1 MAVGVVYRVR
11 QFTLALGAHVY
22 REGTDDLAP
31 YLERAQLELFNSMSS
46 MDQHHCRDVFRALQE
61 AGQSDPSL
69 LSAALLHD
77 VGKTVGPVRIWHRVL
92 AVLAKTLVPR
102 LWESTDA
109 HPGTWLYPL
118 CVHRQHATIG
128 SELAAEAGCGE
139 ETAWLIAHHEDP
151 KPPSQM
157 GDRMRGLLVALQDA
171 DRVN

>member
-1 MAVGVVYRVR
+1 MTVGVLYRVR

-31 YLERAQLELFNSMSS
+31 YLERAQLDLFEGMPS
-46 MDQHHCRDVFRALQE
+46 MDQHHCRAVFHTLQE
-61 AGQSDPSL
+61 TGQTDPSL

-77 VGKTVGPVRIWHRVL
+77 VGKSVGRVRIWHRVL

-102 LWESTDA
+102 VWESIEA
-109 HPGTWLYPL
+109 NPGTWLYPL
-118 CVHRQHATIG
+118 YAHRRHAIMG

-139 ETAWLIAHHEDP
+139 ETVWLIAHHEDQR
-151 KPPSQM
+151 PPSHV
-157 GDRMRGLLVALQDA
+157 GDRMRSLLVALQDA

>member
-1 MAVGVVYRVR
+1 VGVVYRVR
-11 QFTLALGAHVY
+11 QFTLALGALVY

-31 YLERAQLELFNSMSS
+31 YLDDAQLDLFNRMSS
-46 MDQHHCRDVFRALQE
+46 TDQHHCRAVFRALQE

-102 LWESTDA
+102 WWDSIDA
-109 HPGTWLYPL
+109 KSGTWLYPL
-118 CVHRQHATIG
+118 YVHRRHAIMG

-139 ETAWLIAHHEDP
+139 DTVWLIAHHEDP
-151 KPPSQM
+151 MSPTQM
-157 GDRMRGLLVALQDA
+157 GDRMSSLLVALQNT